1 MRRMYRLMIF
11 ISVILAGAAFVV
23 LTWLRFSRSRDWA
36 WPVGIVALACAFIP
50 TQILGFRTRHVGL
63 RVVAIPSSIAF
74 GSLSF
79 CFVAAI
85 ACWIV
90 AGTAATLHYP
100 VNLAVVARF
109 TYGGALLAVAY
120 GLANAARVRTTRY
133 TIDLANLPGVWRSR
147 TIVLVTDMHLGNI
160 RGAAFAGRILARIN
174 ELNPDM
180 VLISG
185 DMFDG
190 ALIDLDACVRPWS
203 RCSARSGVYFVSGN
217 HDEFS
222 DSAGILDALRR
233 VGVRVLDNQ
242 MVIVDGLQLIGV
254 HDGDAGDPKALQA
267 LLADAHIDRTRA
279 SILLNHRPS
288 NLGVA
293 EEAGVS
299 LQLSGHTHSGQFWP
313 WSLLVRKIFGPF
325 AYGLNRHGSLQVVT
339 SSGIGTWGP
348 PLRVATRSELVVI
361 QFA

>member
-1 MRRMYRLMIF
+1 MRRLPRLVIF
-11 ISVILAGAAFVV
+11 ISIILAGVAFVV
-23 LTWLRFSRSRDWA
+23 LTWLRFSRSGDWA
-36 WPVGIVALACAFIP
+36 WPVGIAALAFAFIP
-50 TQILGFRTRHVGL
+50 TQFLGFRTRHTAL

-74 GSLSF
+74 GTLSF

-90 AGTAATLHYP
+90 AGTTAVFHVPA
-100 VNLAVVARF
+100 NMAVVARCA
-109 TYGGALLAVAY
+109 YGAALLLVVY

-133 TIDLANLPGVWRSR
+133 TVELANLPEAWRAR
-147 TIVLVTDMHLGNI
+147 TIVLVTDIHLGNI
-160 RGAAFAGRILARIN
+160 RGAAFAERIVARIN
-174 ELNPDM
+174 ALNPDM

-190 ALIDLDACVRPWS
+190 ALMDLDACVRPWS
-203 RCSARSGVYFVSGN
+203 LSHARSGVYFVSGN

-242 MVIVDGLQLIGV
+242 MVVVDGLQLIGV

-267 LLADAHIDRTRA
+267 HLASAHIDRARA

-325 AYGLNRHGSLQVVT
+325 AYGLNRLGSLQVVT

-348 PLRVATRSELVVI
+348 PLRVATRSELVLI
-361 QFA
+361 RFA